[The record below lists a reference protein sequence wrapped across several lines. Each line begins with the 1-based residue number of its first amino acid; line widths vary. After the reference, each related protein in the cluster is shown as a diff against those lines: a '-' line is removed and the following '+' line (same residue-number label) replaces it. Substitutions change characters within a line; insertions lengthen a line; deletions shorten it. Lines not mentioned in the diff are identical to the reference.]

1 MSSNFIE
8 VVEKEFIITYLVN
21 KFSINVLSISLN
33 ERAVVSA
40 NIYNKND
47 MILYSKNFIIEGE
60 EYNAWDNDDNYL
72 KNLIASKL
80 DLEIK

>member
-1 MSSNFIE
+1 
-8 VVEKEFIITYLVN
+8 
-21 KFSINVLSISLN
+21 
-33 ERAVVSA
+33 
-40 NIYNKND
+40 